1 MITNIS
7 DADIQQQVRKA
18 WSPSLE
24 AALMQKTPLR
34 TIGLYNNSRQGEVP
48 VGGDSVKISQVIDEG
63 EEADLRTIGV
73 DADSFTSRKLK
84 TRNVNLTI
92 DKVVQDAVEWDKYVD
107 IQTILNPS
115 AEAIDKIS
123 NTIARRIESFIR
135 SFIAPDTAYTGVAA
149 LDIAELLKGRTQ
161 ASKDFWPDGQR
172 RWLVVDPDYYEDIL
186 GEEKYI
192 NLDYGA
198 GENTVSQG
206 LIAKE
211 VSGWTVV
218 EDNSQKSR
226 YALGL
231 NGNWLFYAEAQMDVN
246 YYNLLSQKQK
256 VQGVMVDMPLG
267 AVLSNNGSKLHYTWT
282 P

>member
-1 MITNIS
+1 MITDIS
-7 DADIQQQVRKA
+7 AADIQLLVRKA

-48 VGGDSVKISQVIDEG
+48 VGGDAVKISQVIDTG
-63 EEADLRTIGV
+63 ELAELRTIGV
-73 DADSFTSRKLK
+73 DADSFTSRKLS
-84 TRNVNLTI
+84 TRQVTLQI

-107 IQTILNPS
+107 MQTILNPS
-115 AEAIDKIS
+115 AEAIEKIT
-123 NTIARRIESFIR
+123 NTIARRVESYIR
-135 SFIAPDTAYTGVAA
+135 SFINPTTAYTSISA
-149 LDIAELLKGRTQ
+149 LDVAELLKGRTQ
-161 ASKDFWPDGQR
+161 ASKDYWPTQDR
-172 RWLVVDPDYYEDIL
+172 KWLIVDPDYYEDLL

-218 EDNSQKSR
+218 EDNSQTSK

-231 NGNWLFYAEAQMDVN
+231 HGNWLYYAEGAMDVQ
-246 YYNLLSQKQK
+246 YYDLLSQKQK
-256 VQGVMVDMPLG
+256 VKGVMVDMPLG
-267 AVLSNNGSKLHYTWT
+267 AVLSNNGAALHYTWT